1 MTHVENNSD
10 GSINVRSMLGSI
22 NSDTKLVICVTPN
35 NPTGL
40 MLSKSEMVELCEKT
54 PDDVLLFIDEAYYE
68 FAIHAGG
75 PNVLEILKN
84 RRGPW
89 VVTRTFSK
97 AYALAGI
104 RLGYAICSS
113 NELVNAIRMVSST
126 FNLNGMAEA
135 AAIAAWEEP
144 EYSQFILDR
153 NAEERQRVIKGLKA
167 LGFEPMDSVT
177 NFVSCNIERP
187 AQEVV
192 TKMRERGIR
201 ISTVGGGEFENF
213 IRLSMGLPEDTD
225 AFLTAI
231 KEILE

>member
-1 MTHVENNSD
+1 
-10 GSINVRSMLGSI
+10 
-22 NSDTKLVICVTPN
+22 
-35 NPTGL
+35 
-40 MLSKSEMVELCEKT
+40 
-54 PDDVLLFIDEAYYE
+54 
-68 FAIHAGG
+68 
-75 PNVLEILKN
+75 
-84 RRGPW
+84 
-89 VVTRTFSK
+89 
-97 AYALAGI
+97 
-104 RLGYAICSS
+104 
-113 NELVNAIRMVSST
+113 MVSST

-167 LGFEPMDSVT
+167 LGFEPMDSVS